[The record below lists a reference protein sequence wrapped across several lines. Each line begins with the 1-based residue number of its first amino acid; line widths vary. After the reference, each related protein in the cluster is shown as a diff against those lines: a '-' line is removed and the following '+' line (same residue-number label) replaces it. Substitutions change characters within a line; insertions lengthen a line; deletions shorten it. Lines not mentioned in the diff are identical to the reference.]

1 MWSKKVIKDRLLLT
15 HFYFFA
21 HTSSYLFMKR
31 TWHRFRNSKFRRWIR
46 KHEKFALPLF
56 FIGGFIFDTLTL
68 GRIDRTYDLVI
79 LCLHMTSLSITIF
92 LYNLAD
98 DGRWKNTFLARFEAY
113 SPLAIQFFF
122 GGLSSAYVIYF
133 SRSVS
138 LSKTASFFVILIVL
152 LLANEFLKK
161 RISNK
166 YLQFSVYFFI
176 SFTFFTFMVP
186 VFLKKLNMDIF
197 LISGAISLGCTLFLI
212 VLTYGMSPST
222 RAEINLGKLIG
233 MVATIYLL
241 INLLYFLRMI
251 PPVPLA
257 LDEGLVAHTIKI
269 RNNEYIVSYEEDAWF
284 IFWRDHKLKFDYR
297 PKENVYVFSSIF
309 APTAL
314 EKSIFHRWKWYN
326 SSTQEW
332 EIVEDIGY
340 EIIGGRDGGYRG
352 YTYKSNVKKGQWEV
366 EVITEEE
373 LLLGVIDFEIVV
385 ESTSVP
391 ARMVKKRF

>member
-1 MWSKKVIKDRLLLT
+1 
-15 HFYFFA
+15 
-21 HTSSYLFMKR
+21 MKR
-31 TWHRFRNSKFRRWIR
+31 TLVRFRNSKLRKFIR
-46 KHEKFALPLF
+46 KHEKYAPLLF
-56 FIGGFIFDTLTL
+56 FIGGFIFDSFTL
-68 GRIDRTYDLVI
+68 GRIDRTYDLVV
-79 LCLHMTSLSITIF
+79 LCLHMTSLTVTIY

-98 DGRWKNTFLARFEAY
+98 DGRWKNTFLERFEEY
-113 SPLAIQFFF
+113 FPLAIQFFF

-138 LSKTASFFVILIVL
+138 LSKTASFFVILIFL

-176 SFTFFTFMVP
+176 SLTFFTFIIP
-186 VFLKKLNMDIF
+186 VFLKKINMDIF

-212 VLTYGMSPST
+212 ILIYMVSPST
-222 RAEINLGKLIG
+222 RAEINLAKLIG
-233 MVATIYLL
+233 LVAIIYLL
-241 INLLYFLRMI
+241 INLFYFLKMI

-257 LDEGLVAHTIKI
+257 LDAGIVAHNIEV
-269 RNNEYIVSYEEDAWF
+269 RNKEYIVSYEKDEWF
-284 IFWRDHKLKFDYR
+284 IFWRDHKLRYAYR
-297 PKENVYVFSSIF
+297 PNENVYVFSSIF

-326 SSTQEW
+326 SNTQEW

-340 EIIGGRDGGYRG
+340 EITGGRDGGYRG
-352 YTYKSNVKKGQWEV
+352 YTYKSNVKEGLWEV
-366 EVITEEE
+366 EVLTEEE

-385 ESTSVP
+385 VPTSDLQ
-391 ARMVKKRF
+391 RMAEKRF